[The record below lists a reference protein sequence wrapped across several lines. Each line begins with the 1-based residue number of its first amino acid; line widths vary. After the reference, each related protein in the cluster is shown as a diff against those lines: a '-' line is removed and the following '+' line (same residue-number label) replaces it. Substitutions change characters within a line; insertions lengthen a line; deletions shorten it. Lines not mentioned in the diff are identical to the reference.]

1 MVENIE
7 WLFFDVGSTLVD
19 ESRVYEYRMKQVA
32 DLANVTYEYVYD
44 TAMEFY
50 RQNKKGDLET
60 MKLLKV
66 EKPKW

>member
-50 RQNKKGDLET
+50 RQKKAWLNRI
-60 MKLLKV
+60 KNI
-66 EKPKW
+66 